1 MSMKFLGVNPSK
13 MIGDITGANAAAKGA
28 ENAAGA
34 QIQAATQANDLQ
46 KYMYDTTRNDLAPYR
61 QIGAGAL
68 GQMSALMGLDA
79 YGQPTNAP
87 VNYSAFTNS
96 PGYQFAMN
104 QGLQGVQRQLAAGGR
119 SASGAGLKAANQ
131 YAQDYA
137 SQGFGQFYNRLA
149 GLAGQGQQATDTTGQ
164 FGANY
169 ATQAGN
175 NLVDMGNAR
184 GSAYIAR
191 GNVGATNFNNMMKMA
206 GTAASAMSGSA
217 GGGSGAGASSF
228 KMFGG

>member
-1 MSMKFLGVNPSK
+1 MSMALGFNPSK
-13 MIGDITGANAAAKGA
+13 VLGDITGANASAKGA

-46 KYMYDTTRNDLAPYR
+46 KYMYDTTRADLAPYR

-68 GQMSALMGLDA
+68 GQMAGLMGLDVN
-79 YGQPTNAP
+79 GQPTNTP
-87 VNYSAFTNS
+87 INYDAFLNS
-96 PGYQFAMN
+96 PGYQFGLN
-104 QGLQGVQRQLAAGGR
+104 QGLQGVQRQLAASGR
-119 SASGAGLKAANQ
+119 SASGAGMKAATQ

-164 FGANY
+164 LGANY
-169 ATQAGN
+169 AQQAGN

-191 GNVGATNFNNMMKMA
+191 GSVGATNFNNLMKMA

>member
-1 MSMKFLGVNPSK
+1 MSMAFLGINSK
-13 MIGDITGANAAAKGA
+13 TIGDITGANAAAKGA

-34 QIQAATQANDLQ
+34 QIQAAQQANDLQ
-46 KYMYDTTRNDLAPYR
+46 KYMYDTTRNDLQPYR

-68 GQMSALMGLDA
+68 GQMAGLMGLDA
-79 YGQPTNAP
+79 NGQPTNAP
-87 VNYSAFTNS
+87 VNYSAFLNS
-96 PGYQFAMN
+96 PGYQFGLN
-104 QGLQGVQRQLAAGGR
+104 QGLQGVQRQLAASGR

-164 FGANY
+164 FGASY

-191 GNVGATNFNNMMKMA
+191 GNVGANNFNNLMKVGGMAAGMMTGNL
-206 GTAASAMSGSA
+206 GTASAA
-217 GGGSGAGASSF
+217 GGGGF
-228 KMFGG
+228 KFFGG